1 MLPDTS
7 LGFAP
12 TENGLNHSGD
22 FNWEFPRKS
31 IKPIFKEAAAEA
43 LRNTRGFGYFLGQVT
58 QALVSGRLSAPD
70 TVVLAGLIGFPVS
83 PALLGGFHIEDLNQ
97 SPAIVQPAE
106 PEQWG
111 KPTATSTRTPV
122 PTYTPNPTR
131 TPEATPTPQP
141 IEIPIIGENTK
152 KPSKQAQYLKMN
164 GPAYVRADTGIT
176 SSGIL
181 LQKGEPIITTGHTIT
196 DTANSKF
203 FWYEIVQFNL
213 DGTPIFGNM
222 RSDALNTQNSTMSE
236 RIAAELKYGI
246 FADTAPLS
254 RPTSITQLI
263 RNQTAVGGSTEEA
276 ARAKSIIDAYWGEP
290 VATDPYNAFKGAI
303 AHAANSPDSE
313 DPTNINPAISPTMY
327 TIIHSDQS
335 VVVYALNINNE
346 GFIHI
351 KSAPNTQ
358 GVQQIESMS
367 VVSWS
372 LLVKEE
378 GLEKA
383 QKIAK
388 QVLGVDLSGNSKNVR
403 DFSSALIRNR
413 FFDYGKPVPVQPT
426 ATTTPTAPK
435 APTATPRSEVEKVEE
450 VHQYE
455 STYTTPDGVEHT
467 GHTVDMGS
475 IRITSDNDF
484 IKAAFETTANSLY
497 GDFQPDK
504 NKGEFVGLNPHR
516 SDALQ
521 RTRDLAELVRQ
532 QLKDHHTSLGNVSFE
547 DIVQQFIDGKIPL
560 NIVLLKPSGMKKNN
574 AWSSVQRGG
583 TTAPNGLPFMELN
596 SGFVGVGNGTDGT
609 YAVFYSPF
617 LTDEGALIGRGSS
630 TDFVQDALGAAA
642 NISKYGD
649 RFSIGQDATGFSDKL
664 IKSFYYDIET
674 KPDSILSFNQQN

>member
-1 MLPDTS
+1 MLEQQSVDLLPSLEIKTS
-7 LGFAP
+7 SVDVQTNSLRQKRKESKRLVG
-12 TENGLNHSGD
+12 NSVGLALTLYGALH
-22 FNWEFPRKS
+22 
-31 IKPIFKEAAAEA
+31 PIVANAADE
-43 LRNTRGFGYFLGQVT
+43 LSPF
-58 QALVSGRLSAPD
+58 QA
-70 TVVLAGLIGFPVS
+70 
-83 PALLGGFHIEDLNQ
+83 
-97 SPAIVQPAE
+97 
-106 PEQWG
+106 PEQTTSQRFEW
-111 KPTATSTRTPV
+111 PWSTPTSTRTPV

-141 IEIPIIGENTK
+141 IEIELPILGKDVK

-435 APTATPRSEVEKVEE
+435 APTATPRSEVEKVEGE
-450 VHQYE
+450 
-455 STYTTPDGVEHT
+455 TPTTPELTQVEMAEIVKNSVRLYNSGGMTPDNAVKLSTARTFDNIHDRVVEFT
-467 GHTVDMGS
+467 GIVFSSTHEEVIST
-475 IRITSDNDF
+475 
-484 IKAAFETTANSLY
+484 EY
-497 GDFQPDK
+497 GDVKAQIITVIVGHSETGTLSLVKIPFIPDGAVSYAILK
-504 NKGEFVGLNPHR
+504 
-516 SDALQ
+516 Q
-521 RTRDLAELVRQ
+521 RTGGTVQYSGPDTSFVTQLLNQQIADQGATQIRLQISYDGIDFDENDYIAKSSPSDPVRQ
-532 QLKDHHTSLGNVSFE
+532 QTITL
-547 DIVQQFIDGKIPL
+547 L
-560 NIVLLKPSGMKKNN
+560 NGADATQKLYEWMT
-574 AWSSVQRGG
+574 GG
-583 TTAPNGLPFMELN
+583 EIQGPNGAMLGLPVQIELN
-596 SGFVGVGNGTDGT
+596 
-609 YAVFYSPF
+609 
-617 LTDEGALIGRGSS
+617 
-630 TDFVQDALGAAA
+630 Q
-642 NISKYGD
+642 K
-649 RFSIGQDATGFSDKL
+649 
-664 IKSFYYDIET
+664 
-674 KPDSILSFNQQN
+674 KP